1 MKKLIA
7 ILLVAVMCLSLAA
20 CGGGEKDTTA
30 VFLGKWDGGNGEVQ
44 LVVNEDKTG
53 ELTYEGETVAFTWV
67 YDENSSMMVVTPED
81 ESYNVLSFTYIEE
94 NDTLYNTWYV
104 MSRVD

>member
-1 MKKLIA
+1 MKKTIALI
-7 ILLVAVMCLSLAA
+7 LAVVLCLSLCA
-20 CGGGEKDTTA
+20 CGGSKNKTS
-30 VFLGKWDGGNGEVQ
+30 VFIGKWDGGNGELL

-53 ELTYEGETVAFTWV
+53 ELTYEGEVVAFTWI

-104 MSRVD
+104 CKRVG